1 MGELQVVK
9 QNDIYSPTKEDY
21 LAMPVGEPQNMLE
34 ARATANFL
42 SKSKFLPPAL
52 RGDLSTAVMLI
63 VTCKQYGLPITA
75 LSEVME
81 VNGKISFWGRT
92 KLAIVMKNPL
102 CEYIIPE
109 VQTDHKCI
117 ICAKRKGWP
126 KEVKEEYTI
135 EMAEKAELLKR
146 SDAWKKHPADMLYW
160 KAVNRVIS
168 KVFPDIIQGFATVE
182 EEEEKIGTVT
192 ATPLEQPKER
202 VAKAKKIKAVTADV
216 VKEPAPIVEETKVEE
231 PEIIDVVEEATPLSP
246 EPMISIPQPKQQPKE
261 ESVAQKRFRFI
272 SQVAMQGGER
282 YVLATNALTGMD
294 DRYTIPT
301 ADLASELKKRTGMHT
316 CLFVENDSVV
326 VGFNDDEK

>member
-1 MGELQVVK
+1 MGELTVVK
-9 QNDIYSPTKEDY
+9 QNDLYSPTKEDY

-102 CEYIIPE
+102 CEYIIPKI
-109 VQTDHKCI
+109 QTDHKCVI
-117 ICAKRKGWP
+117 AAKRKGWP
-126 KEVKEEYTI
+126 KEVEEEYTI

-182 EEEEKIGTVT
+182 EEEEKLQVT

-202 VAKAKKIKAVTADV
+202 VAKAKKVKAVTADV
-216 VKEPAPIVEETKVEE
+216 VKEPAPVVEEPKVEA
-231 PEIIDVVEEATPLSP
+231 PEIIDVEEEGTPLSP
-246 EPMISIPQPKQQPKE
+246 EPMISIPQPQE
-261 ESVAQKRFRFI
+261 EQKAEAQKRFRFI

-282 YVLATNALTGMD
+282 YVLATNPLNGMD
-294 DRYTIPT
+294 DRYTIPS
-301 ADLASELKKRTGMHT
+301 ADLASELKKRTGMQT

-326 VGFNDDEK
+326 VGFDDDAQ